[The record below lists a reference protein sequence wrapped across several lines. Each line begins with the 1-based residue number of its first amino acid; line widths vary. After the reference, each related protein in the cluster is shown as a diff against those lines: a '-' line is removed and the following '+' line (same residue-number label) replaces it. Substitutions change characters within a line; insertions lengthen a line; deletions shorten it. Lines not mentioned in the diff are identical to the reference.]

1 MAMSDE
7 FKSFVI
13 GSAIFAAIA
22 VVMSIF
28 FTIYAG
34 ATTKDP
40 SMKKA
45 NMCMG
50 CGLTWL
56 AVFYMWIGWST
67 FY

>member
-1 MAMSDE
+1 MGKQFDN
-7 FKSFVI
+7 FLI
-13 GSAIFAAIA
+13 GSAIWAGLALVF
-22 VVMSIF
+22 SLF
-28 FTIYAG
+28 FTFYAG
-34 ATTKDP
+34 AVTKDP

-56 AVFYMWIGWST
+56 GVFYMWIAWST